1 VAAEPTAE
9 ASFLASPGK
18 IAWNI
23 YLMLDHRQADPASTP
38 IVMKPSLDAES
49 HFLYSGSMEHNHAT
63 HAFAALGHPGRL
75 AVFRLLMRFAPQG
88 VRPTE
93 MAEALGLKQNTLSHH
108 LADLT
113 ASGLV
118 AVTRVGR
125 SLYYAVDLD
134 AAEGLIGYLALDVG
148 RARPDLLAPLRSSK
162 KDTAPMPSPL
172 HDTDFD
178 VLFICSGNSAR
189 SIFAEAL
196 LRDLGQGKFQ
206 SFSAGTRPNSELNPF
221 ALEILQRN
229 GHDTASLRS
238 KHISEFQQPGA
249 ILMDFV
255 FTVCDTAAA
264 EECPPWPGQP
274 ITGHWGLPDPV
285 KATGT
290 DAEKALI
297 FAQTYAA
304 LRRRITA
311 FVELP
316 FESLSRMSL
325 QSSVDAIG
333 IDKGLAL

>member
-1 VAAEPTAE
+1 
-9 ASFLASPGK
+9 
-18 IAWNI
+18 
-23 YLMLDHRQADPASTP
+23 
-38 IVMKPSLDAES
+38 
-49 HFLYSGSMEHNHAT
+49 MEQNRAT
-63 HAFAALGHPGRL
+63 HAFATLGHPGRM

-93 MAEALGLKQNTLSHH
+93 IAEALGLKQNTLSHH

-118 AVTRVGR
+118 QVTRMGR

-134 AAEGLIGYLALDVG
+134 TTEGLIGYLALDVG
-148 RARPDLLAPLRSSK
+148 RARPDLIAPLLSAQ
-162 KDTAPMPSPL
+162 KDTVHMDRTL
-172 HDTDFD
+172 LDTDFN

-196 LRDLGQGKFQ
+196 LRDLGKGKFQ
-206 SFSAGTRPNSELNPF
+206 AFSAGTRPNTELNPF
-221 ALEILQRN
+221 ALDILQRN
-229 GHDTASLRS
+229 GHDISGLRS
-238 KHISEFQQPGA
+238 KHISEFQQPGS
-249 ILMDFV
+249 IVMDFV

-290 DAEKALI
+290 DAEKALV

-304 LRRRITA
+304 LRRRIMA

-316 FESLSRMSL
+316 FASLSRMSL
-325 QSSVDAIG
+325 QSRVDAIG
-333 IDKGLAL
+333 SETQEKA

>member
-1 VAAEPTAE
+1 
-9 ASFLASPGK
+9 
-18 IAWNI
+18 
-23 YLMLDHRQADPASTP
+23 
-38 IVMKPSLDAES
+38 
-49 HFLYSGSMEHNHAT
+49 
-63 HAFAALGHPGRL
+63 
-75 AVFRLLMRFAPQG
+75 MRFAPQG

-118 AVTRVGR
+118 RVARQGR
-125 SLYYAVDLD
+125 SLFYAVDLD

-148 RARPDLLAPLRSSK
+148 RARPDLIPPLLCAQ
-162 KDTAPMPSPL
+162 KDAAAMTAL
-172 HDTDFD
+172 HRDTDFD

-206 SFSAGTRPNSELNPF
+206 AFSAGTRPNTQLNPF

-229 GHDTASLRS
+229 GHDTTELRS
-238 KHISEFQQPGA
+238 KHISEFQAPGS
-249 ILMDFV
+249 IVMDFV

-285 KATGT
+285 KAVGT
-290 DAEKALI
+290 DAEKALV

-304 LRRRITA
+304 LRRRIAA

-316 FESLSRMSL
+316 FDSLSRMSL
-325 QSSVDAIG
+325 QSRVDAIG
-333 IDKGLAL
+333 TDTEIKA

>member
-1 VAAEPTAE
+1 
-9 ASFLASPGK
+9 
-18 IAWNI
+18 
-23 YLMLDHRQADPASTP
+23 
-38 IVMKPSLDAES
+38 
-49 HFLYSGSMEHNHAT
+49 MEQNRAT
-63 HAFAALGHPGRL
+63 HAFATLGHPGRL

-93 MAEALGLKQNTLSHH
+93 IATALGLKQNTLSHH

-118 AVTRVGR
+118 SVTRVGR
-125 SLYYAVDLD
+125 SLYYAVDLEMSE
-134 AAEGLIGYLALDVG
+134 ALIGYLALDVG
-148 RARPDLLAPLRSSK
+148 RARPDLLASLRSTT
-162 KDTAPMPSPL
+162 KDTAMHEPG
-172 HDTDFD
+172 FA

-196 LRDLGQGKFQ
+196 LRDLGGGKFQ
-206 SFSAGTRPNSELNPF
+206 SFSAGTRPGSALNPF
-221 ALEILQRN
+221 ALEILKRN
-229 GHDTASLRS
+229 GHDISGLRS
-238 KHISEFQQPGA
+238 KHVSEFQKPGSVV
-249 ILMDFV
+249 MDFV

-285 KATGT
+285 KASGT
-290 DAEKALI
+290 DAEKALL

-325 QSSVDAIG
+325 QARVDAIG
-333 IDKGLAL
+333 TDLSAKA